1 MAKDWTILCG
11 SDRFFDP
18 NVTWIGD
25 RPEFSNCFRK
35 TVLVWSPCLL
45 FWFLFPF
52 QLESIR
58 KKSSVYWFHFSKLS
72 LVNFCVLLS
81 LIIIIMTTFA
91 FNQFF
96 FKVEHTITKMLKQH
110 NQIKLEDAKI
120 IYFLYFIFWF
130 CLHVTIIG

>member
-18 NVTWIGD
+18 NVTWIAD

-58 KKSSVYWFHFSKLS
+58 KKSSVDWFHFSKLS
-72 LVNFCVLLS
+72 LVTFCVLLS
-81 LIIIIMTTFA
+81 LLIIIMTTFA

-96 FKVEHTITKMLKQH
+96 FKIEHTITKMLKWLQS
-110 NQIKLEDAKI
+110 NKTWRRKT
-120 IYFLYFIFWF
+120 FFISVLF
-130 CLHVTIIG
+130 CFVWSWQ